1 MDITVE
7 KSVRTGDRDW
17 ETVSL
22 SIENV
27 KHEDAGQAAAII
39 QRFIESGEGDGY
51 KAPDAAPGG

>member
-7 KSVRTGDRDW
+7 KSVRTGDTDW
-17 ETVSL
+17 KSVTL

-51 KAPDAAPGG
+51 KAPDAAPRG

>member
-7 KSVRTGDRDW
+7 KSVRTGDTDW
-17 ETVSL
+17 ESTTL

-39 QRFIESGEGDGY
+39 QRFLESGKDDG
-51 KAPDAAPGG
+51 AADAAPRG